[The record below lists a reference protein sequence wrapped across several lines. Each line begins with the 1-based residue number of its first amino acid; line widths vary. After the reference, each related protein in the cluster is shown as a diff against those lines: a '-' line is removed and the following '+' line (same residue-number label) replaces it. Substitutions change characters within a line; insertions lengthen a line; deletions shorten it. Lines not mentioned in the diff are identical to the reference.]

1 MSVFSERLI
10 ALRANTGLSQGA
22 AAEELGLASR
32 TYQYYEA
39 DEREPR
45 LSTLVRIAD
54 FYGVSLD
61 YLSGRSD
68 KE

>member
-1 MSVFSERLI
+1 MSAFSERLI
-10 ALRANTGLSQGA
+10 ALRANAGLSQDA
-22 AAEELGLASR
+22 AANELGLASR

-45 LSTLVRIAD
+45 LSTLVRMAD

-61 YLSGRSD
+61 YLAGRSD
-68 KE
+68 KV